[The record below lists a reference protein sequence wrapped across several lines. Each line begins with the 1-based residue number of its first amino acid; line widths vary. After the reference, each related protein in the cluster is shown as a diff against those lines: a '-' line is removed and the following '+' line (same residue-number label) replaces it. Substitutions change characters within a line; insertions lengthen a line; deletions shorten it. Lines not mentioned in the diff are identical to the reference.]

1 MDTVRNGTDNA
12 AAANMLREHPD
23 PRTTLYPERNDHMAV
38 SRKPA
43 DATERAADDTAL
55 ESSIHAGGSTAE
67 AGNPAAAPE
76 IRQSISIPGRVCR
89 ELDSLRLNRRLKT
102 SRSRW
107 ILEAVIEK
115 IERDAPQ

>member
-1 MDTVRNGTDNA
+1 M
-12 AAANMLREHPD
+12 P
-23 PRTTLYPERNDHMAV
+23 V
-38 SRKPA
+38 SRKSA
-43 DATERAADDTAL
+43 DATERAADDKAL
-55 ESSIHAGGSTAE
+55 QGSIHAGGSTAG
-67 AGNPAAAPE
+67 AGHAPAAPE
-76 IRQSISIPGRVCR
+76 IRQSVSIPGRVCR

>member
-1 MDTVRNGTDNA
+1 
-12 AAANMLREHPD
+12 
-23 PRTTLYPERNDHMAV
+23 MAV
-38 SRKPA
+38 SRKPP
-43 DATERAADDTAL
+43 DETKRTAGDKAL
-55 ESSIHAGGSTAE
+55 QGSIHAGGSTAE
-67 AGNPAAAPE
+67 AGDPAAAPE

-115 IERDAPQ
+115 IERDAPDGDP